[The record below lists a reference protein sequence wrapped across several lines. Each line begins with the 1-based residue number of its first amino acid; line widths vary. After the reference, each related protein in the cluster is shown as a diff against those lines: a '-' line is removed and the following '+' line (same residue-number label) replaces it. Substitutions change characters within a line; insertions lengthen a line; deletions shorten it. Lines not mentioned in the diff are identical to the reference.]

1 MAENTPSPLGNVI
14 SIDDERIKD
23 HLDRAVRGTVEETL
37 NALLDAEADRLCN
50 AQRYER
56 SEARRDTRAGHY
68 ERNLQTKA
76 GEVRLRVPKLRQQT
90 FETAIIERY
99 RRRESSVE
107 EALIEMYLAGV
118 IGASGRGHHRGL
130 MGYAG
135 VARDG
140 IGPEQEDLCNH
151 RGLA

>member
-1 MAENTPSPLGNVI
+1 MTENTPSPLGNVI

-23 HLDRAVRGTVEETL
+23 HLDRVVRGTVEETL

-56 SEARRDTRAGHY
+56 SAARRDTRAGHY

-76 GEVRLRVPKLRQQT
+76 GEVRLKVPKLRQQT

-107 EALIEMYLAGV
+107 EALIEMYLAG
-118 IGASGRGHHRGL
+118 SR
-130 MGYAG
+130 YAG
-135 VARDG
+135 YGVHEYRRRRCR
-140 IGPEQEDLCNH
+140 PQQEDLRH
-151 RGLA
+151 DRGVAQSAN

>member
-1 MAENTPSPLGNVI
+1 MTETTPSPLNNVI
-14 SIDDERIKD
+14 TIDDERIKN
-23 HLDRAVRGTVEETL
+23 HLDRVVRGTVEETL

-56 SEARRDTRAGHY
+56 TAARRDTRAGHY

-76 GEVRLRVPKLRQQT
+76 GEVRLKVPKLRAQT

-107 EALIEMYLAGV
+107 EALRPGAIDRSMASILTFISMGSFSSAAGQARFAMSHCWLRLA
-118 IGASGRGHHRGL
+118 
-130 MGYAG
+130 
-135 VARDG
+135 
-140 IGPEQEDLCNH
+140 
-151 RGLA
+151 